1 MKTKKQ
7 EKADSAQF
15 SYRHPASSAKATRE
29 QQVGACRVGGSLKG
43 PQPHQTIR
51 ENEVTDH
58 NLNPIDVSFNKHDMK
73 I

>member
-29 QQVGACRVGGSLKG
+29 QQVGACRVGGSLK
-43 PQPHQTIR
+43 
-51 ENEVTDH
+51 VH
-58 NLNPIDVSFNKHDMK
+58 NPTKR
-73 I
+73 